1 MVMGNSWLRPAQS
14 NATQDTT
21 KTPQPNTTLQ
31 HIISYIISV
40 TSLIKRQRKRKIGS
54 TRQESGIKLK
64 DIPDRIK
71 YVKALLK
78 DYSKQPQDTRHGG
91 IISPSS
97 ATSKIPNDFV
107 WCRIS
112 HYNVKITC
120 HRHSRE
126 FACWKWTDD
135 LVNELVGTTPQWY
148 TTYLEICL

>member
-1 MVMGNSWLRPAQS
+1 MGNSWLRPAQS

-40 TSLIKRQRKRKIGS
+40 TSLIKGQRKRKIGS

-112 HYNVKITC
+112 HYNVKITVIGTVGNS
-120 HRHSRE
+120 HVGSGR
-126 FACWKWTDD
+126 AT
-135 LVNELVGTTPQWY
+135 LLIQLVGTTPQWY
-148 TTYLEICL
+148 TTYLEMCL